1 MEQPFFSDDCQIDLL
16 FDIEKKF
23 DSIINSLE
31 TILNSNIDN
40 QGLLKDIKVK
50 CEMHMKCVKQVGRLE
65 LVRNCKHEYI
75 TDLIDIDPEKSQVIT
90 YCIHCEHTL

>member
-1 MEQPFFSDDCQIDLL
+1 MEQPFFSDIDVLL
-16 FDIEKKF
+16 DIEAKL

-31 TILNSNIDN
+31 MLLTSGAIIKQDSLKNIK
-40 QGLLKDIKVK
+40 GK
-50 CEMHMKCVKQVGRLE
+50 CETHMKCVKHISRLE
-65 LVRNCKHEYI
+65 IVRNCKHEYI